1 MKIAI
6 DLTPLY
12 GRKWTGVELY
22 AIDLYRSLMK
32 CGYDV
37 VPIFHAQNT
46 IDKNPRAYVINQTN
60 RLVLENI
67 KLSRAISEIKA
78 DMALFPIFPPPINC
92 YGGSMKIVPVIH
104 DLTFL
109 KFRET
114 QNKAA
119 KYYYTP
125 KTKVALRKSDA
136 IITIS
141 DTVRNELLE
150 ITSKPVYN
158 CGEDIS
164 CDFLNC
170 KWKADKQF
178 LEKWNLVPHKYLIS
192 VSTIEPRKN
201 FKYLLKVVKPFLVK
215 NNMKLVLVGRK
226 GWGKDKEL
234 ETLIKEMGDLLV
246 FTEYVSHE
254 CLVSLYH
261 FAYAFALLSIY
272 EGFGRT
278 PFEAVACGCRKII
291 LSDIPIFRE
300 TFGDAAL
307 YVPLNDVSACK
318 QLFDNVSILPDIEE
332 DFSVPFNVLEERL
345 PKVLS
350 IINDRI

>member
-1 MKIAI
+1 MRIAI

-12 GRKWTGVELY
+12 KRKKTGVELY
-22 AIDLYRSLMK
+22 AIDLYKSLMK
-32 CGYDV
+32 IEVDV
-37 VPIFHAQNT
+37 IPVFHGINE
-46 IDKNPRAYVINQTN
+46 IDNNPNAYIIHETK
-60 RLVLENI
+60 RLWLENVSLP
-67 KLSRAISEIKA
+67 KSIKA
-78 DMALFPIFPPPINC
+78 IGADIALFPIFPPPINC
-92 YGGSMKIVPVIH
+92 YGGSTKIVPVIH

-141 DTVRNELLE
+141 ETVRNELLE
-150 ITSKPVYN
+150 ITSLPVYN

-164 CDFLNC
+164 SDFLNC
-170 KWKADKQF
+170 KGKADEQF
-178 LEKWNLVPHKYLIS
+178 LEKWNLVSHKYLIS

-278 PFEAVACGCRKII
+278 PFESLACGCRKII
-291 LSDIPIFRE
+291 LSDIPIFRK

-307 YVPLNDVSACK
+307 YVPLNDVSACM
-318 QLFDNVSILPDIEE
+318 QLFDNVSTMPDIDE
-332 DFSVPFNVLEERL
+332 DFSVPFNVLAEKL